1 MLSAGVHINKKFTV
15 GYAFDMYNSPYSVFE
30 QGGASHEIMFR
41 YNIWK

>member
-15 GYAFDMYNSPYSVFE
+15 GYGFDIYSAPYSVFE
-30 QGGASHEIMFR
+30 HGGTSHEILLR